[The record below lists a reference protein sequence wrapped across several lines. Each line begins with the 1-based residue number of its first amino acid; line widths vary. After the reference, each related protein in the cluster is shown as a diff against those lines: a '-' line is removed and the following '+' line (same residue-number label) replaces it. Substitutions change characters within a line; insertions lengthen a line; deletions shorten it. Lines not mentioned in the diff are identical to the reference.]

1 MQYWLL
7 KTDPDTYSVEDLE
20 RDGQTVWDGVS
31 NPQALIFIR
40 QMKRGD
46 KALLYH
52 TGGDKCIVGSCSIT
66 KDTYPDPKDK
76 NGKLAVVEVKFSQ
89 SAKTRVTLAQI
100 KSDPAFEDFLLVR
113 NSRLSVMPVSA
124 AQWKKLTTWAEL
136 TK

>member
-1 MQYWLL
+1 MMQYWLL

-31 NPQALIFIR
+31 NPQALIYIR

-52 TGGDKCIVGSCSIT
+52 TGGDKCIVGACSVL
-66 KDTYPDPKDK
+66 KDAHPDPKDK

-89 SAKTRVTLAQI
+89 PAKTRVTLAQI

-124 AQWKKLTTWAEL
+124 AQWKKLAGWVGL
-136 TK
+136 